1 MKLSEPSQ
9 LREYFE
15 SLVTFFRKEIEEY
28 GMLLN
33 LVCEQQNCLMQ
44 HNPISLL
51 QATTK
56 IEAQL
61 PYNQKATKER
71 EMAMQK
77 LEQTLQCPPLTFE
90 ILPSFAPENLRYLF
104 NALTN
109 EIITL
114 VKKIKSKTQLQQR
127 LLNQA
132 QTINDSILK
141 HLQPT
146 STSTYDSQGKMVS
159 PSSFKEL
166 S

>member
-1 MKLSEPSQ
+1 MQLSEPPG
-9 LREYFE
+9 LKAHFE
-15 SLVTFFRKEIEEY
+15 NLVILFRKEVEEY

-33 LVCEQQNCLMQ
+33 LICEQQNCLMQ

-51 QATTK
+51 QATAK
-56 IEAQL
+56 IETQL
-61 PYNQKATKER
+61 PNNQKATKER
-71 EMAMQK
+71 ERAMQELGK
-77 LEQTLQCPPLTFE
+77 ILQCTPLTFE
-90 ILPSFAPENLRYLF
+90 KLPSYAPEKLRFLL

-114 VKKIKSKTQLQQR
+114 VKKIKSKIQLQQR

-132 QTINDSILK
+132 QIINDSILK

-146 STSTYDSQGKMVS
+146 SASTYDSQGKMVP